1 MTEQTE
7 STPAAQPA
15 RRVVV
20 AEDET
25 LIRLD
30 IIEILKGEGY
40 DVVGEA
46 DNGEKAVQLAEELK
60 PDLVLM
66 DVKMPVMDGIVML
79 RKLREDAGLKRTPV
93 IMLTAESGPE
103 SLATVA
109 RLGVRDYVTKPFR
122 EEELLAKVGR
132 IIPLIPRAAQ

>member
-46 DNGEKAVQLAEELK
+46 DNGEKAV
-60 PDLVLM
+60 
-66 DVKMPVMDGIVML
+66 
-79 RKLREDAGLKRTPV
+79 
-93 IMLTAESGPE
+93 
-103 SLATVA
+103 
-109 RLGVRDYVTKPFR
+109 
-122 EEELLAKVGR
+122 
-132 IIPLIPRAAQ
+132 